1 MPDLFADTS
10 GWGNLVDSTQPYHS
24 LAANIY
30 RTSRQRGRQ
39 VITTNYVI
47 VELVTL
53 MTSPLRLPRSA
64 TVAFIE
70 SLKTSPWVEIIHIDR
85 QLDEQAWQLLRNR
98 QDKEWSLT
106 DCASFVMME
115 QRGITEALTSDHH
128 FEQAGFIRLI
138 K

>member
-10 GWGNLVDSTQPYHS
+10 GWGNLVDPIQPYHL

-30 RTSRQRGRQ
+30 RTARQRGRQ
-39 VITTNYVI
+39 VITTNYI
-47 VELVTL
+47 SAELVTL
-53 MTSPLRLPRSA
+53 MTSPLRIPRSA

-70 SLKTSPWVEIIHIDR
+70 SLKISPYVEIVHIDE

-98 QDKEWSLT
+98 QDKEWSLA
-106 DCASFVMME
+106 DCASFVVMT
-115 QRGITEALTSDHH
+115 QRGILEALTSDHH
-128 FEQAGFIRLI
+128 FEQAGFIRLL